1 MKKKKISNDLINE
14 IKTKEKII
22 SENQQK
28 LGKIHNK
35 INLLENDI
43 NNLKKSINKNYD
55 QINDTNIDITQEKNT
70 IEKLINDNKELN
82 NLIYNKEIEINHT
95 KEENCHLNKDNIII
109 NQENNNIYEVA
120 MKYRNHLL
128 FLVNQNKNLVSEI
141 QLILGRDE
149 EIKNILQRTEKLKYT
164 LQENKNFMNSGNN
177 TKMEENI
184 NDKKTNLN
192 LYQQFDLSRNRK
204 NRDYTQYNFDDKNN
218 SIKIYY
224 NNNKSLKN
232 RNYSAKLE
240 NRYKARINAFID
252 KKENDIN
259 KSMNIPNEKEI
270 EENFYNINYNS
281 MEKEPNLEENN
292 ISNEFMTRSDK

>member
-1 MKKKKISNDLINE
+1 MEIILKWKKILM
-14 IKTKEKII
+14 IK
-22 SENQQK
+22 
-28 LGKIHNK
+28 
-35 INLLENDI
+35 
-43 NNLKKSINKNYD
+43 
-55 QINDTNIDITQEKNT
+55 
-70 IEKLINDNKELN
+70 
-82 NLIYNKEIEINHT
+82 
-95 KEENCHLNKDNIII
+95 
-109 NQENNNIYEVA
+109 
-120 MKYRNHLL
+120 R
-128 FLVNQNKNLVSEI
+128 
-141 QLILGRDE
+141 
-149 EIKNILQRTEKLKYT
+149 
-164 LQENKNFMNSGNN
+164 
-177 TKMEENI
+177 
-184 NDKKTNLN
+184 
-192 LYQQFDLSRNRK
+192 
-204 NRDYTQYNFDDKNN
+204 DDKNN